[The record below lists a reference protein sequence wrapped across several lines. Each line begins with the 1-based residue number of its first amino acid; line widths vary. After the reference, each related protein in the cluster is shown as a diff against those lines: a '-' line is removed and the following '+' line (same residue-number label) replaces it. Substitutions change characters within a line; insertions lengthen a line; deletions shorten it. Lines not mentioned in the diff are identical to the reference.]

1 MSLDKYRVTRRKASW
16 TDATRGMAY
25 ELEEATGRESM
36 GLVTLSIDMAAAPPD
51 KKAAALHAC
60 CVEAIA
66 ISVVEADGTR
76 ILDSIDGRS
85 IVASWPAGLVMEL
98 GAVCIELNGIEAKK
112 KD

>member
-16 TDATRGMAY
+16 ADAARGMVY
-25 ELEEATGRESM
+25 ELEEAT
-36 GLVTLSIDMAAAPPD
+36 APPD

-66 ISVVEADGTR
+66 ISVVEPDGTR
-76 ILDSIDGRS
+76 ILDSIEGRS